1 MGFIDA
7 VYTIGKEFSS
17 KTDEITDYLSQ
28 KAIEKRIARTS

>member
-17 KTDEITDYLSQ
+17 KTDEITDYPS
-28 KAIEKRIARTS
+28 